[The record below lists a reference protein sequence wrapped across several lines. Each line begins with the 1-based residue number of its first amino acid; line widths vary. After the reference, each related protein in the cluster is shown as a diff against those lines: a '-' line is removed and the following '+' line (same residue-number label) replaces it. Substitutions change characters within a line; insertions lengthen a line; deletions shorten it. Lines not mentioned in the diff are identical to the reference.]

1 MKTCGQHNDRVTI
14 ERAIIGCVLY
24 DDSTLHDLLEIG
36 LDETWFVDGSCRRTI
51 ELSLDRISNGKH
63 TDAIVA
69 SKILTDI
76 DDDWFDGC
84 IDISVVPSFA
94 LEYGHMLRGYE
105 VTSRGEMMG
114 TSLVSRAKH
123 TKPDGADELLAW
135 IDRAA
140 ASVSVGNV
148 QPKKTSETIMAE
160 IEAELDDPAKIK
172 FIDWPLECLN
182 KEIGRIT
189 NEVIWISA
197 LPSLGKTA
205 LVTQWGQRLAELGV
219 MSAIAS
225 LETPK
230 KNIIWRQ
237 ISQYGRMNTFHI
249 KQGRGTPR
257 DITKAKE
264 AMRRIS
270 PLTII
275 EDGGKSIE
283 QVKAWA
289 RDVHKQGAKIIMID
303 NTRWITVGGANG
315 RVDGTATISSGMK
328 SIRDELGIPI
338 VVLHHSRIDSN
349 GKEDVSW
356 SADIRRDTDMLLFL
370 RKNEDK
376 TQAIDQYTRYPR
388 LCSELHVDKSRDG
401 PSGMDVHME
410 FHNDMILFDEWRD

>member
-1 MKTCGQHNDRVTI
+1 MKDRVTV

-24 DDSTLHDLLEIG
+24 DDDKLDDLIEIG
-36 LDETWFVDGSCRRTI
+36 LDETWFVDSYCRRTI
-51 ELSLDRISNGKH
+51 ELSLDMMSKGKH
-63 TDAIVA
+63 IDTIIA
-69 SKILTDI
+69 SKNLPDI
-76 DDDWFDGC
+76 DEEWFNEC
-84 IDISVVPSFA
+84 INICIVPAFA
-94 LEYGHMLRGYE
+94 SDYGRTLRGYE

-135 IDRAA
+135 IDKAA
-140 ASVSVGNV
+140 ASVSVGSV
-148 QPKKTSETIMAE
+148 QPKKTSEAIMDE
-160 IEAELDDPAKIK
+160 IEEELDDPSKIK

-182 KEIGRIT
+182 KGIGRIT

-205 LVTQWGQRLAELGV
+205 LVTQWGQHLAGLGI

-237 ISQYGRMNTFHI
+237 IAQYGRMNTFHI
-249 KQGRGTPR
+249 KQGHGTPR
-257 DITKAKE
+257 DIIKAKE
-264 AMRRIS
+264 AMRKIS

-289 RDVHKQGAKIIMID
+289 RDVYKRGAKIIMID
-303 NTRWITVGGANG
+303 NTRWITVGGASG
-315 RVDGTATISSGMK
+315 RNDATATISSGMK

-338 VVLHHSRIDSN
+338 VVLHHSRIDAN

-370 RKNEDK
+370 RKNEEK
-376 TQAIDQYTRYPR
+376 TQAIDQYTTNPR
-388 LCSELHVDKSRDG
+388 LCSDLYVEKNRDG
-401 PSGMDVHME
+401 PSGFDVHME
-410 FHNDMILFDEWRD
+410 FHNDMILFDDWRE